1 MGLLTGL
8 IVWSDWLTEESIG
21 RLLRVSVLLL
31 GGLPLLYLVTRLVSR
46 FSKKHF
52 SAHSSFLIGKGIFY
66 AGAVIIVLMVLSDL
80 GFKLTAVLGAA
91 GIAGVA
97 IGFAS
102 QTSLSNIISGLFLVW
117 EKPFAVGDAIKIGE
131 HVGAVYSIDLMS
143 VKLRTFDN
151 RFVRIPNESIVKG
164 QTINITR
171 FPIRRLDIQLGV
183 AYKEDIGKVMAILR
197 ELAENN
203 PYCLDEPA
211 PVIIF
216 QEFGNSSLD
225 FLFGVWFA
233 KTDLMLL
240 RNSIMQEIK
249 ERFDAE
255 GIEIPFPHRTLYA
268 GSETAPFPVKLVA
281 DERPGA
287 AEAEDSSASGE
298 SAPEK

>member
-1 MGLLTGL
+1 MSGSIIMGILFSSIDLGAL
-8 IVWSDWLTEESIG
+8 ITEEHLARLF
-21 RLLRVSVLLL
+21 RLLFLVLV
-31 GGLPLLYLVTRLVSR
+31 GLPLLYVVTRLATR
-46 FSKKHF
+46 FAGKRLSV
-52 SAHSSFLIGKGIFY
+52 HSSFLIGKGLFY
-66 AGAVIIVLMVLSDL
+66 FGVVMIALMVLSDL

-102 QTSLSNIISGLFLVW
+102 QTSLSNIISGIFLVW
-117 EKPFAVGDAIKIGE
+117 EKPFGVGDAIKVGE
-131 HVGAVYSIDLMS
+131 HVGAVFSIDLMS

-151 RFVRIPNESIVKG
+151 RFVRIPNEQIVKG
-164 QTINITR
+164 QMINITR

-183 AYKEDIGKVMAILR
+183 AYKEDIGKVMEILR
-197 ELAENN
+197 EIADRN
-203 PYCLDEPA
+203 PHCLDEPE

-233 KTDLMLL
+233 KADLLLL
-240 RNSIMQEIK
+240 RNSIMREIK

-268 GSETAPFPVKLVA
+268 GAATAPFPVKIVD
-281 DERPGA
+281 DETAG
-287 AEAEDSSASGE
+287 
-298 SAPEK
+298 K

>member
-1 MGLLTGL
+1 MGSVLGS
-8 IVWSDWLTEESIG
+8 IDWGTWITEENLG
-21 RLLRVSVLLL
+21 RILRLGFLLL
-31 GGLPLLYLVTRLVSR
+31 VALPILYVATRVVTRFAKKR
-46 FSKKHF
+46 FSP
-52 SAHSSFLIGKGIFY
+52 HSSFLIGKGIFY
-66 AGAVIIVLMVLSDL
+66 AGSIIIVLTALSDM

-117 EKPFAVGDAIKIGE
+117 EKPFTVGDAIKVGE
-131 HVGAVYSIDLMS
+131 HVGAVFAIDLMS

-151 RFVRIPNESIVKG
+151 RFVRIPNEQIVKG
-164 QTINITR
+164 QMINITR

-183 AYKEDIGKVMAILR
+183 AYKEDIEKVMRVLR
-197 ELAENN
+197 GVADNN
-203 PYCLDEPA
+203 PYCLDEPE

-216 QEFGNSSLD
+216 QEFANSSLD

-233 KTDLMLL
+233 KTDLLLL
-240 RNSIMQEIK
+240 RNSIMREIK

-268 GSETAPFPVKLVA
+268 GSATAPFPVKIIGDDGDGTA
-281 DERPGA
+281 GGA
-287 AEAEDSSASGE
+287 RSDG
-298 SAPEK
+298 